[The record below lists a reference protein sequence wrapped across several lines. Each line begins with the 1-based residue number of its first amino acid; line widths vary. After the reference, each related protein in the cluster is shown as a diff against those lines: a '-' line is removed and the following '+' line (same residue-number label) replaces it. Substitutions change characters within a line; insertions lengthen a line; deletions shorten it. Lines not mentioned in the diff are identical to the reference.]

1 MLCVFVRLYLM
12 FYFFVLYVCFFFS
25 EEDFMDAYRD
35 MRSSIGLHEAGEVR
49 NTFVLSTFAVK
60 LCLSCME
67 T

>member
-1 MLCVFVRLYLM
+1 M